1 MARAI
6 VLMLDSLGIGSSA
19 DAECFGDSGADT
31 FGHIAEACV
40 CGENESIGRPN
51 RPLDIPVLSKL
62 GLVHA
67 AAASRGSWPAGLPR
81 VDPVGAWGYAVEASR
96 GKDTPSG
103 HWEMAGVPVD
113 FDWGYFPDTI
123 PCFPQDLTD
132 RLIDQA
138 GLPGLLGNR
147 QASGTAIIDE
157 LGEQHLKSGQPIV
170 YTSADSVFQ
179 IAAHEKNFGLQRLY
193 DICHIARELV
203 DAWNIGRVI
212 ARPFTGNRCGE
223 FIRTGNRC
231 DYTTPPPAP
240 TLLDRVSENG
250 GEVVSVGKVTDIF
263 AGQGITR
270 TIKANGNDKLFNAT
284 LDALNNH
291 DDHSVVFTN
300 FVDFDMLYGHR
311 RDTGGYARAL
321 EAFDR
326 RLPELLS
333 VLKRGDLVIATADH
347 GCDPTWPGHDH
358 TREHVPVLAFGP
370 DVKPVPLG
378 KRKSFSDIGQTL
390 AEHLDL
396 APLDTGQSFL
406 DQIVKR

>member
-1 MARAI
+1 
-6 VLMLDSLGIGSSA
+6 
-19 DAECFGDSGADT
+19 
-31 FGHIAEACV
+31 
-40 CGENESIGRPN
+40 
-51 RPLDIPVLSKL
+51 
-62 GLVHA
+62 
-67 AAASRGSWPAGLPR
+67 
-81 VDPVGAWGYAVEASR
+81 VEASR

-179 IAAHEKNFGLQRLY
+179 IAAHEKRFGLQRLY
-193 DICHIARELV
+193 DVCKIARVLV

-270 TIKANGNDKLFNAT
+270 TIKASGNDELFNAT
-284 LDALNNH
+284 LGALNIR
-291 DDHSVVFTN
+291 DDHGLVFTN

-311 RDTGGYARAL
+311 RDIGGYATAL

-347 GCDPTWPGHDH
+347 GCDPTWPGYDH

-370 DVKPVPLG
+370 DVKPVSLG
-378 KRKSFSDIGQTL
+378 KRKSFADMGQTL

>member
-1 MARAI
+1 MI
-6 VLMLDSLGIGSSA
+6 
-19 DAECFGDSGADT
+19 
-31 FGHIAEACV
+31 
-40 CGENESIGRPN
+40 
-51 RPLDIPVLSKL
+51 
-62 GLVHA
+62 
-67 AAASRGSWPAGLPR
+67 
-81 VDPVGAWGYAVEASR
+81 
-96 GKDTPSG
+96 
-103 HWEMAGVPVD
+103 
-113 FDWGYFPDTI
+113 
-123 PCFPQDLTD
+123 
-132 RLIDQA
+132 
-138 GLPGLLGNR
+138 
-147 QASGTAIIDE
+147 
-157 LGEQHLKSGQPIV
+157 
-170 YTSADSVFQ
+170 
-179 IAAHEKNFGLQRLY
+179 FGLQRLY
-193 DICHIARELV
+193 DICQIARGLV
-203 DAWNIGRVI
+203 DAWNVGRVI

-223 FIRTGNRC
+223 FVRTGNRC
-231 DYTTPPPAP
+231 DYTTPPPGP
-240 TLLDRVSENG
+240 TLLDRVTENG

-270 TIKANGNDKLFNAT
+270 TIKANGNDKLFAAT
-284 LDALNNH
+284 LDALDNR
-291 DDHSVVFTN
+291 DDHGLVFTN

-370 DVKPVPLG
+370 DVKPVSLG
-378 KRKSFSDIGQTL
+378 KRKSFADMGQTL